1 MKTLLSIAVG
11 SLLIV
16 TGCDRNEPRRV
27 GAAPEEERMTQAQ
40 QHERDQYVKTMETKL
55 DEFDKKLDALETR
68 GSKMSGAT
76 KKDFDNEVQ
85 RLRDERKAVA
95 TKLDRLDNATADSW
109 TRMKADVDSS
119 VGKLERSY
127 EDLSRK
133 YELTHSATPKS

>member
-16 TGCDRNEPRRV
+16 TACNRNEPRRV
-27 GAAPEEERMTQAQ
+27 GAAPEEQRATEAQ
-40 QHERDQYVKTMETKL
+40 QHERDRYVQATETKL
-55 DEFDKKLDALETR
+55 DEFDKKVDALETR

-85 RLRDERKAVA
+85 RLRDDRKAIA
-95 TKLDRLDNATADSW
+95 TKLDRLQDATPDSW

-119 VGKLERSY
+119 LGKLERSY
-127 EDLSRK
+127 DDLSRK
-133 YELTHSATPKS
+133 YELTHSTTPKS